1 MPPLSPIP
9 LYHKIFKKARGKEE
23 IATAYVKKGTNP
35 RMGRPTTNPRN
46 IDLKIRLSEAENEML
61 NKCVTATGR
70 TRTDIIVKG
79 VSMVYKELQKQ
90 K

>member
-1 MPPLSPIP
+1 
-9 LYHKIFKKARGKEE
+9 
-23 IATAYVKKGTNP
+23 
-35 RMGRPTTNPRN
+35 MGRPTTNPRN